1 MQERNAEQRPEI
13 QWITMDITDM
23 SQFESNS
30 FDLAIDK
37 STIDA
42 IVCGDYASL
51 KVAQM
56 LKET

>member
-1 MQERNAEQRPEI
+1 
-13 QWITMDITDM
+13 MDVTDM
-23 SQFESNS
+23 SVFESNS

-42 IVCGDYASL
+42 VLCGSDAFNN
-51 KVAQM
+51 VAAM